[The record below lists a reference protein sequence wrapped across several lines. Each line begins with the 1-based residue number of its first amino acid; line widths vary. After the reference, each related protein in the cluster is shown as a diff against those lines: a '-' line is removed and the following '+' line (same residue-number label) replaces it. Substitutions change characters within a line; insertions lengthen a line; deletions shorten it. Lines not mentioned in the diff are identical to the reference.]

1 MKIKLVGDEW
11 QCGREISLE
20 RFPVVM
26 GRSPVAGVQ
35 LADRWVSHEHCRLEA
50 IDGTLV
56 VRDLGSKNGTLI
68 NGCYAVESPLKP
80 GDRLSVGLSTFVVAY
95 EGVGDA

>member
-11 QCGREISLE
+11 QSGREICLE

-35 LADRWVSHEHCRLEA
+35 LVDRWVSHEHCQLEA

-95 EGVGDA
+95 EHADA